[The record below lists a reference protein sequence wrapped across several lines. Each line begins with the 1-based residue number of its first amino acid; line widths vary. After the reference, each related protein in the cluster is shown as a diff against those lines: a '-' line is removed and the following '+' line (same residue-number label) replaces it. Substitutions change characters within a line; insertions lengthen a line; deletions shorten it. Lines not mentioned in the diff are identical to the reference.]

1 MSFIKFLFF
10 FGDVCMYVYVVC
22 EEHEERDDNAADDGD
37 AGCLHPVI
45 PGSQM
50 LSVWQL

>member
-1 MSFIKFLFF
+1 MRN
-10 FGDVCMYVYVVC
+10 VVMC

-45 PGSQM
+45 SGCQM
-50 LSVWQL
+50 LRMRTL